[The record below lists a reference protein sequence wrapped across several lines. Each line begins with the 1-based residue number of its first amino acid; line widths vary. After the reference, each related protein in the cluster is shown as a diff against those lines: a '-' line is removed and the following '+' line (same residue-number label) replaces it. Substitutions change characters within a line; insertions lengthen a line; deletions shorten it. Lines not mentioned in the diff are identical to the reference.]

1 MGKRKGTSD
10 EPTSN
15 TEPAP
20 GTEGKH
26 VKSDIPR
33 QLPWSENDSAK
44 TYKFIAEM
52 EKLDNFK
59 VLFGKKDKAD
69 VSTMSLQCDLLLIGF

>member
-1 MGKRKGTSD
+1 MGKCKGTSD

-15 TEPAP
+15 TEPTP
-20 GTEGKH
+20 GDGKH
-26 VKSDIPR
+26 VKSDIAQ

-44 TYKFIAEM
+44 TYKFITEM

-59 VLFGKKDKAD
+59 VFFRKKDKTD
-69 VSTMSLQCDLLLIGF
+69 VSILLSHCDLLLIVF

>member
-15 TEPAP
+15 TEPTP
-20 GTEGKH
+20 GDGKH
-26 VKSDIPR
+26 VKSDIPQ

-44 TYKFIAEM
+44 TYKFITKM

-59 VLFGKKDKAD
+59 VFFGKKDKTD
-69 VSTMSLQCDLLLIGF
+69 VSILLLHCNLLLIVF

>member
-1 MGKRKGTSD
+1 MGKRKGTCD
-10 EPTSN
+10 DTSN
-15 TEPAP
+15 TETGP

-33 QLPWSENDSAK
+33 QLPWSEDNSAK
-44 TYKFIAEM
+44 TYEFIAEM

-69 VSTMSLQCDLLLIGF
+69 VSTMSLPCDLLLIGF